1 LLVGLWLV
9 NPRSCPG
16 AERQKFPWC
25 RLRSGDGDKVSRIA
39 PFCRSLTGS
48 GSPVV
53 TNLVNMIVIGKIRPD
68 APLCSVVVDLP
79 VEIIHSWCVPRRP
92 SAIKPLNFVSL
103 NLTAE
108 NPLINVSIQSKIPPR
123 SSTYRWIWLRFGT
136 NLSTPRL
143 HRLWSGRY
151 YILERTCRD
160 IVTI

>member
-1 LLVGLWLV
+1 MGT
-9 NPRSCPG
+9 
-16 AERQKFPWC
+16 KF
-25 RLRSGDGDKVSRIA
+25 LESHHFSGHCI
-39 PFCRSLTGS
+39 TGS

-92 SAIKPLNFVSL
+92 NAIKPLNFVSL

-123 SSTYRWIWLRFGT
+123 FSTYRWIWLRFGT

-143 HRLWSGRY
+143 HTTFIS
-151 YILERTCRD
+151 CRSPESKNGNCRNSFEFH
-160 IVTI
+160 IC